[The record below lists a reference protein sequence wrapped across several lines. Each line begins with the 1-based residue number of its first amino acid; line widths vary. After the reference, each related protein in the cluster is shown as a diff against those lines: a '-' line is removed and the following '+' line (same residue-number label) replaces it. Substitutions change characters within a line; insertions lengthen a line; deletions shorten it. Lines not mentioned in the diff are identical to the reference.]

1 MPARL
6 IMATLLAAL
15 LILTSSIT
23 AQQRK
28 RTKRSHDGSNQWYVF
43 ISPNGEFKISFPDK
57 PNREP
62 DGEGPVTPIQT
73 YGLYTQNGMRF
84 SLNFQG
90 THGDPDSKLNDEWN
104 DGYEKELLA
113 KNREEKRRVV
123 SSRRI
128 GKNTFEEE
136 IWDSG
141 TDTGEAINY
150 LMQTIVRRGR
160 IYTLLCGSETY
171 GHPLDRPTCR
181 RFLDSLR
188 FIDTS
193 NGTTR

>member
-1 MPARL
+1 MQARL
-6 IMATLLAAL
+6 LTATLLATL
-15 LILTSSIT
+15 LILTSPIT

-28 RTKRSHDGSNQWYVF
+28 RTKRSHDEPNQWYVF
-43 ISPNGEFKISFPDK
+43 ISPDGDFKISFPAK

-62 DGEGPVTPIQT
+62 DGDGPITRIQN

-84 SLNFQG
+84 SVNFQG
-90 THGDPDSKLNDEWN
+90 AAGDPNSSLNNEWN

-113 KNREEKRRVV
+113 KDREEKRRVV
-123 SSRRI
+123 STRRI
-128 GKNTFEEE
+128 GKDTFEKE

-160 IYTLLCGSETY
+160 IYTLLCGSEIY
-171 GHPLDRPTCR
+171 GRPLHRPTCR

-188 FIDTS
+188 FH
-193 NGTTR
+193 RHK